1 MIRKGSLAVV
11 GTGIRYAD
19 HLTAEADC
27 FIREADKVLYVIP
40 GPWADEWMLSLNKT
54 AESLV
59 PLYSQHKT
67 RLETYGAMVSHIIS
81 YLERGLDVCAVFYG
95 HPGVFV
101 LPSHEVVKQ
110 ARAAGYSAW
119 MCPGVSAEDCL
130 FAEVGF
136 DPAAAGC
143 QSFEATDFLLRHRR
157 FDPHSNL
164 VIWQVG
170 VVGNVS
176 DKLSKDTTGLEMLV
190 EELEPHYGGDHEVT
204 IFESAPHP
212 DYRSRIETF
221 PLRKLPEI
229 RMMTISTLYIPPKP
243 NAAVDPERLA
253 RLGMSMNDITKHW

>member
-1 MIRKGSLAVV
+1 MRKGSLAVV
-11 GTGIRYAD
+11 GSGIRYEA
-19 HLTAEADC
+19 HLTAEASC

-40 GPWADEWMLSLNKT
+40 GAWANDWMLALNKT
-54 AESLV
+54 AESLI
-59 PLYSQHKT
+59 PLYSQHRT
-67 RLETYGAMVSHIIS
+67 RLETYGAMVAYIIS
-81 YLERGLDVCAVFYG
+81 FLEKGLDVCAVFYG

-101 LPSHEVVKQ
+101 LPSHEVIKQ

-130 FAEVGF
+130 FAELGF

-170 VVGNVS
+170 VVGHVGDNMS
-176 DKLSKDTTGLEMLV
+176 HDTTGLEMLV
-190 EELEPHYGGDHEVT
+190 EVLEPHYGGDHEVT

-229 RMMTISTLYIPPKP
+229 RMMAISTLHVPPMP
-243 NAAVDPERLA
+243 DAPVDSERLA
-253 RLGMSMNDITKHW
+253 RLGMSMEDIVKTW